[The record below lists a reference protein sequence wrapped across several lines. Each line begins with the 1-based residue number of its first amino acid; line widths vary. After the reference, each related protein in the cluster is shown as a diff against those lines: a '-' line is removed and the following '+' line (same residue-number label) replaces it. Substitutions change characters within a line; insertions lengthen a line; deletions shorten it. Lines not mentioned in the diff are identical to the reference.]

1 MAKKKFYAVRQGRK
15 IGMFLTWDEC
25 KKQVMGIRARY
36 IRALGTEEEA
46 KEYLGIAVGMQ
57 MTCRE
62 VIRQQVRW
70 KSTLMEAIMQARKN
84 FPTGW
89 WF

>member
-25 KKQVMGIRARY
+25 KKQVMGYPGAIY
-36 IRALGTEEEA
+36 KSFGTEEEA
-46 KEYLGIAVGMQ
+46 KEYLGIAVAADDMQ
-57 MTCRE
+57 GGDPSAGAVE
-62 VIRQQVRW
+62 
-70 KSTLMEAIMQARKN
+70 STLMEAIMQARRISY
-84 FPTGW
+84 GW

>member
-1 MAKKKFYAVRQGRK
+1 
-15 IGMFLTWDEC
+15 MFLTWDEC
-25 KKQVMGIRARY
+25 KKQVMGYPGAIY
-36 IRALGTEEEA
+36 KSFGTEEEA
-46 KEYLGIAVGMQ
+46 KEYLGIAVAADDMQ
-57 MTCRE
+57 E